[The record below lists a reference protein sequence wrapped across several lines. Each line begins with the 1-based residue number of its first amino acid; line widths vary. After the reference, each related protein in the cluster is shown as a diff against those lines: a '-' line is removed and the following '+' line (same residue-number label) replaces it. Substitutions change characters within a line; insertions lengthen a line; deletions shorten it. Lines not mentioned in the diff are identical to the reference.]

1 MHKQS
6 TLLACLL
13 LSGCGTYTTPA
24 AVKLDDGTALIG
36 TTTAAVSGGH
46 FQLATSD
53 KTLSCSGNYDAL
65 DLKPTISIPV
75 TCSDGRY
82 GTAVVTRNPDGL
94 GGHGFVTTSDG
105 KRGIVA
111 FGNNAGDILVQQ
123 PSYAFNSLSTLSS
136 SSFGTSSPSYSSQ
149 AYTGNCPTPDSLDA
163 AGRRCGARSAA
174 SRTGG
179 YDGYGSWAPTYRRS
193 YNSYSSGSTYVRGH
207 YRKNGS
213 YVRPHYR
220 SSRRR

>member
-1 MHKQS
+1 MSKFAF
-6 TLLACLL
+6 TFACLIL
-13 LSGCGTYTTPA
+13 AGCGTYTTPA
-24 AVKLDDGTALIG
+24 AVKLDDGTALMG

-46 FQLATSD
+46 FQLATAD
-53 KTLSCSGNYDAL
+53 KSLSCSGNYDAL

-94 GGHGFVTTSDG
+94 GGRGYVTTSDG
-105 KRGIVA
+105 KHGVVA
-111 FGNNAGDILVQQ
+111 FGNNAGDILIQQ
-123 PSYAFNSLSTLSS
+123 PSYAFNSPSTLSS
-136 SSFGTSSPSYSSQ
+136 SAYGTSSPSYSTRS
-149 AYTGNCPTPDSLDA
+149 YTGNCPTPDSLDA

-174 SRTGG
+174 SRSGG
-179 YDGYGSWAPTYRRS
+179 YDGYGGWAPTYRRS
-193 YNSYSSGSTYVRGH
+193 YSSFGGSTYVRGH